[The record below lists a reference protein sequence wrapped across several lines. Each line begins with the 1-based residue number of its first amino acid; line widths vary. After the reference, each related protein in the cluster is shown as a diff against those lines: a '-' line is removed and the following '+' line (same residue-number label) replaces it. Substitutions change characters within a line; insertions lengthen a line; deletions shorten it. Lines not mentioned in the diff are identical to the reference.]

1 MNYIPQEI
9 SMIISSDPLNGAT
22 NISSDGSSFTVNLQD
37 GLKIPKT
44 AVNVNISVEES
55 TIWWTVSNII
65 GGVNDKMYITGQSKA
80 AIVSKTELGYANT
93 VKFQIAN
100 EFLTITAVIGVDS
113 PMPTGIFQVG
123 DVFRVD
129 SGVLAGNSYTI
140 TTVTSDG
147 AFTQSFIIS
156 PDPDIQADGVNTFSR
171 IRSSGG
177 IFDFVITIPQGLYD
191 LSGLNQAIARELEMA
206 GAQISPEPLISLSA
220 DDATQKV
227 EMRFNYANTTVDF
240 TQSNTFRE
248 ILGFNSAV
256 YPLVETTPA
265 TILAP
270 NLASFNQINYFLIHS
285 DLVNSGIRFNN
296 SYNQTISQVL
306 ITSPPGSQ
314 IVSTPFNPAKVNADE
329 LAGALRTNMRFWL
342 TDDKNRLV
350 NTNGETWGC
359 RILITYLDPIN
370 N

>member
-9 SMIISSDPLNGAT
+9 SMIISSDSLNGAT
-22 NISSDGSSFTVNLQD
+22 NKSVDGSSFTVNLQD

-44 AVNVNISVEES
+44 ALNVNITVEES
-55 TIWWTVSNII
+55 TIWWVINNIKE
-65 GGVNDKMYITGQSKA
+65 GVNDKMYITGPTKA
-80 AIVSKTELGYANT
+80 AIVSNTELGYENT
-93 VKFQIAN
+93 VKFSIAN

-140 TTVTSDG
+140 TAVTSDG
-147 AFTQSFIIS
+147 EFTQSFVIS
-156 PDPDIQADGVNTFSR
+156 PDPDIQANGVNTFSR
-171 IRSSGG
+171 IRSNGD

-191 LSGLNQAIARELEMA
+191 VSSLNNAIARQLELA
-206 GAQISPEPLISLSA
+206 DAQISPDSLISLSA
-220 DDATQKV
+220 DEATQKTIL
-227 EMRFNYANTTVDF
+227 RFNYSDTTVDF
-240 TQSNTFRE
+240 TKSDTFRE

-256 YPLVETTPA
+256 YPLIETTPVP
-265 TILAP
+265 IIAP
-270 NLASFNQINYFLIHS
+270 NLAAFNQVNYFLIHS

-296 SYNQTISQVL
+296 SYNQTLAQVL
-306 ITSPPGSQ
+306 ITVPAGRQ

-329 LAGALRTNMRFWL
+329 LAGVLRTTMKFWL
-342 TDDKNRLV
+342 TDDRNRLV

-359 RILITYLDPIN
+359 RILITYLAPI
-370 N
+370 